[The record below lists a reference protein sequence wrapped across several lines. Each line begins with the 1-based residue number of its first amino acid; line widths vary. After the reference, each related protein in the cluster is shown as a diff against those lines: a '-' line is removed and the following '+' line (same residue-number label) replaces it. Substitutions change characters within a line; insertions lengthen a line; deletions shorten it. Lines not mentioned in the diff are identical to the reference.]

1 MAAEDLDI
9 TGILV
14 NSSRQ
19 FEKEV
24 LRMPVVLLDDA
35 LKHMTPIYGVR
46 GDLVVSEIRSGAQL
60 HPYVFS
66 ETPGNSTK
74 INPRTLTTYLS
85 NVVEVFDPVPIY
97 TTCFGQ
103 SIDVEISQLDIVK
116 TISLEMAK
124 MCCEYL
130 ALALFTG
137 SRNAAG
143 TTTADIFNGFD
154 TIINTE
160 KSTTPT
166 GETYANISTGK
177 NNLINLGEI
186 NSSNVGDVLLYFY
199 RSVHSTLK
207 RQKVKMFLRTSI
219 REMYNDWCANNY
231 QAVAYNQNFEKNIL
245 IGSNGMCELVDLP
258 GMDSANNLI
267 ITTKNNMLIGFDQKS
282 KIEKF
287 EVRRPDNP
295 NAVQMNMKFFIGVQ
309 LRSISE
315 RYLKVGSFT
324 LDTDETATIT
334 TTPTSVAFGTKTV
347 DTVNTSSL
355 NVKGDD
361 ITGGVVVEIAGDG
374 FSCNTSAITASDVLA
389 GAGKDII
396 ITFAP
401 TSARTYNGSVAFKD
415 VNGNILKVVAI
426 TGTGEAAA
434 VGEGS

>member
-1 MAAEDLDI
+1 MAGEDLDI

-14 NSSRQ
+14 GSSRK

-24 LRMPVVLLDDA
+24 LRMPVVLLDEA

-60 HPYVFS
+60 HPYTFT
-66 ETPGNSTK
+66 ETPGNSTQ

-103 SIDVEISQLDIVK
+103 SIDVEIDKLDIVR
-116 TISLEMAK
+116 TISLEMSK

-160 KSTTPT
+160 KATTPS

-177 NNLINLGEI
+177 GNLVNLGEI
-186 NSSNVGDVLLYFY
+186 NAANVGDVLLYFY
-199 RSVHSTLK
+199 RSIHTTLK
-207 RQKVKMFLRTSI
+207 RQKVKMFLKTSI
-219 REMYNDWCANNY
+219 REMYNDWCATNY

-258 GMDSANNLI
+258 GMDNATNII
-267 ITTKNNMLIGFDQKS
+267 ITTKSNMLIGFDQKS

-315 RYLKVGSFT
+315 RFLKVGSFT
-324 LDTDETATIT
+324 LDTNENATIT
-334 TTPTSVAFGTKTV
+334 TNPTSVTFGTKTV
-347 DTVNTSSL
+347 NTANTSSL
-355 NVKGDD
+355 NVKGEDVS
-361 ITGGVVVEIAGDG
+361 GGVVVEIAGDG
-374 FSCNTSAITASDVLA
+374 FSCDTSAITAADALA
-389 GAGKDII
+389 AAGKNIV
-396 ITFAP
+396 ITFTP
-401 TSARTYNGSVAFKD
+401 TAAVAYNGSVAFKD

-434 VGEGS
+434 GA